1 MINKRFVK
9 GLFKDTTCLDQPEG
23 TWRYALNAIV
33 QDKDGT
39 VSNETGNTPDGRLAP
54 AGIGENFLCIGHIE
68 VANDKVVLFL
78 RDRRADTSSTLYES
92 SIGIWEA
99 GTFTTL
105 YKPVPS
111 RHNLNFNIDYPIEG
125 TFKIDSEG
133 DLVVYFT
140 DDLNPPRAFNV
151 TRQQGTGLIITTS
164 LYGLPISIGDFGA
177 GVTTDNNRTHVN
189 HINLLNLFPSS
200 GPVPH
205 IELDEVSE
213 IQSSVV
219 TGGGLRTGVYY
230 LALAYVDTDNVATNY
245 VTASNPVSIVDE
257 YDFTRPTF
265 RKDGA
270 KEGSQTSKSIK
281 WLVSNVNHDY
291 ELIRPT
297 IIRKMGGVSQA
308 FRLPDLDCLSASA
321 TGIVFSGLEGMES
334 SAVADVLIDTI
345 AYDTAKTIN
354 QLDGVLYLGNTT
366 RTLDLGYQAYAN
378 NIKLNSVVK
387 TISNFDEFYATVDNL
402 ETGFGTTPI
411 DNGNTVNDARSYRYA
426 PNIFKYKGYQRDEVY
441 AFYIAFILNDGSMSY
456 AYHIPGRE
464 SIGNELDSPSGSGV
478 RSDLASMSSY
488 AANFHFF
495 DNSIETITTTQMNY
509 WQNAT
514 EFYPNTNDFDI
525 KDETGLL
532 GSLQGLNVRHHHFPS
547 NENSQRKTIAAN
559 LFRIEESVGTFGAN
573 KLWNGRLLVWQ
584 KGTHYTNMND
594 DFTTGY
600 AFDELWEEQSE
611 VLDSNGLN
619 VTDEAAEVL
628 LGHSGSGGVYGIG
641 NTLYAD
647 QPMQVVTRYLWGAKK
662 VDNGPT
668 TGFARIVINDGNGLT
683 SNACQDTGGT
693 TNNNSGWSGCPD
705 NFLSND
711 GNDVESF
718 SSARTDCGNAG
729 SGFRN
734 LYPGGSITVRGKA
747 HKDKNDEGKWRQAK
761 YGEFRGCPGASGEG
775 DDAALGRITPSG
787 EGGTNSFDG
796 YETHSWQQWNIV
808 SGIILAYTLTDAILS
823 HDVNILGF
831 ELEDIK
837 IPEEIANKVQGFRIY
852 HARRKHADKRILG
865 QDYIKP
871 MSRKKEIIGL
881 CSEAS
886 IVNAER
892 AGYILRSLQD
902 EKEIFYSKAPWPDKF
917 SDIKEYKTEN
927 LGLNAWNT
935 DLEIKPAYNLFS
947 THDFNLLRT
956 KNSIAGFTHI
966 KPEYVVENF
975 AFNGPTTNQDKKM
988 VTKLINYNSPTEPVE
1003 VQETWGYDPNFNC
1016 YPKGVKTGIFLG
1028 ARYDNMSFLSGQSPV
1043 GGINPRMVGQK
1054 SKSYLHG
1061 DSIFDGTA
1069 LGFGGKIFNEFGE
1082 TAMIFGL
1089 MEGHYLP
1096 ALPSNRVYIPGD
1108 SQLPN
1113 TGNQINWGEMHLSAP
1128 SILLF
1133 PFPTNTTTDPFEE
1146 RKRSVTYLVNLH
1158 AFRTDMYKSIDSQEL
1173 IWTGFEVLGD
1183 DLKNFTFN
1191 DKGMSGTGN
1200 TIDIQ
1205 REGIFG
1211 GDTFISRYGLAMGVK
1226 PSNPSESSHPTRAI
1240 YSNIVESVDNINFRH
1255 SESSLSNY
1263 FPATSAK
1270 ELLKYVGTSSG
1281 TETTDPTAQNS
1292 GDYTAQD
1299 NIKYNEDYS
1308 SLNDIRP
1315 AIPLPLNNNALSD
1328 FPTRTHRSAK
1338 ADTSSVIDNYRIFLA
1353 NQFKDLPKNRGEL
1366 WKLSAFNNLLYF
1378 HMEESLFA
1386 TKGKQ
1391 SMQMKDGSEAFVGSG
1406 DIFAQDPD
1414 ELVQTQDGYA
1424 GTQSQWAALTTRAG
1438 YFFVDRVRGKVFLMQ
1453 DKLAEISNV
1462 GMESWF
1468 RENLVAALSEYGSP
1482 GSGPCNSLDNPVI
1495 GIGLTSVWDPK
1506 YKRIILTK
1514 RDLEPTAAFL
1524 KGWNQPN
1531 TFPIAEGSISWDKT
1545 LCNYVVYSPCPAPS
1559 LAGEPATCEEYTVL
1573 DWGDTKYFTRAGWTI
1588 SYFPELAVW
1597 TSFHD
1602 YIPYRYFNTSETF
1615 YSLTD
1620 RYTSYLDGTI
1630 STLGVNAGTGS
1641 NDPFTAFG
1649 NAGIWKHNEGRRGVL
1664 YQEEFEE
1671 ERFGNFYN
1679 FEFEFIHNENKQE
1692 DAIYHNISYTAD
1704 VYDEGVLVL
1713 NQGFTSFY
1721 AFNTFQISGNKTSS
1735 ALEYLINI
1743 RRIGNKWNVNKFRDL
1758 ATLAVAVAPYYTP
1771 EGVNVVGG
1779 ANNGTLTSS
1788 NTIPMFTVL
1797 GMVEA
1802 PTDAYIT
1809 LPPAVKPYF
1818 QQKKFMD
1825 KWFGVRLIYD
1835 NISNNLINLH
1845 STTVGAKKLY
1855 R

>member
-151 TRQQGTGLIITTS
+151 TRQQGTGLIITTK
-164 LYGLPISIGDFGA
+164 LYGLPVLIGEFGA
-177 GVTTDNNRTHVN
+177 GVTTENDRTHVN
-189 HINLLNLFPSS
+189 HIDLLNLFPSS

-213 IQSSVV
+213 VQSSVV

-297 IIRKMGGVSQA
+297 IIRKMGGVTQA

-387 TISNFDEFYATVDNL
+387 TISKFDEFYATVDNL
-402 ETGFGTTPI
+402 ETGFGTQPV
-411 DNGNTVNDARSYRYA
+411 DRGETVNDARSYRYA

-464 SIGNELDSPSGSGV
+464 SIGNELDSPSGSGI
-478 RSDLASMSSY
+478 RSNLASMSSY

-495 DNSIETITTTQMNY
+495 DNSIETITSTQMNY

-514 EFYPNTNDFDI
+514 EFYPNTDDFDI
-525 KDETGLL
+525 KDPANSFA
-532 GSLQGLNVRHHHFPS
+532 GSLKGLNVRHHHFPS
-547 NENSQRKTIAAN
+547 NENSQRKTISDN
-559 LFRIEESVGTFGAN
+559 LCSIAESKGTQGAN
-573 KLWNGRLLVWQ
+573 KLWRGRLLVHHINNY
-584 KGTHYTNMND
+584 GTDANMND

-600 AFDELWEEQSE
+600 YMSHLWSEQSL
-611 VLDSNGLN
+611 VTDNNNNN
-619 VTDEAAEVL
+619 VTAEAAEAL
-628 LGHSGSGGVYGIG
+628 LGNSGLINEGIG

-647 QPMQVVTRYLWGAKK
+647 QEMQVTTRYLWGAKK
-662 VDNGPT
+662 QNGGGT
-668 TGFARIVINDGNGLT
+668 FGYAKIVINNGIGGNNTYCL
-683 SNACQDTGGT
+683 NEGGT
-693 TNNNSGWSGCPD
+693 AGSGSW
-705 NFLSND
+705 
-711 GNDVESF
+711 GNCGGGAANVESF
-718 SSARTDCGNAG
+718 SSAG
-729 SGFRN
+729 SGCSTSGSGPVN
-734 LYPGGSITVRGKA
+734 LYPGGFSTVRGKA
-747 HKDKNDEGKWRQAK
+747 QQDGGEGTWRQAK
-761 YGEFRGCPGASGEG
+761 FEEFDGCEGASGNHPDLG
-775 DDAALGRITPSG
+775 DVRITPSG
-787 EGGTNSFDG
+787 QGGTYQNG
-796 YETHSWQQWNIV
+796 YDTRSWQQWNIV
-808 SGIILAYTLTDAILS
+808 SGTVLAYTLTDAILS
-823 HDVNILGF
+823 HDVDVLGF

-837 IPEEIANKVQGFRIY
+837 IPKEIANKVQGFRIY

-881 CSEAS
+881 CAEAS
-886 IVNAER
+886 TVNAEK

-902 EKEIFYSKAPWPDKF
+902 EKEIFYSKAPWPED
-917 SDIKEYKTEN
+917 DVPAHYTEN

-935 DLEIKPAYNLFS
+935 ELRSNPAYNLFS

-975 AFNGPTTNQDKKM
+975 AFNGPSTNQDKKM
-988 VTKLINYNSPTEPVE
+988 VTRLINYDSVTEPVE
-1003 VQETWGYDPNFNC
+1003 VQETWGYDAPFNC
-1016 YPKGVKTGIFLG
+1016 YPVSVKTGIFLG
-1028 ARYDNMSFLSGQSPV
+1028 ARYDNMSFLPGQSVV

-1054 SKSYLHG
+1054 AKSYLHG
-1061 DSIFDGTA
+1061 DTIFDGTA

-1089 MEGHYLP
+1089 MQGHYLP
-1096 ALPSNRVYIPGD
+1096 ALPSNRVYVPG
-1108 SQLPN
+1108 SLQLPN
-1113 TGNQINWGEMHLSAP
+1113 IDNQINWGEMHLGTP

-1133 PFPTNTTTDPFEE
+1133 PYPTPTTTDPFEE

-1173 IWTGFEVLGD
+1173 IWTGFEVIGN
-1183 DLKNFTFN
+1183 DLNNFVFEEDGASVDYNGSAADFTT
-1191 DKGMSGTGN
+1191 K
-1200 TIDIQ
+1200 TIVE
-1205 REGIFG
+1205 EGIFG
-1211 GDTFISRYGLAMGVK
+1211 GDTFISRYGVAMGLK
-1226 PSNPSESSHPTRAI
+1226 PSNPSEDSNPTRAI
-1240 YSNIVESVDNINFRH
+1240 YGNIVESVDNINFRH

-1263 FPATSAK
+1263 FPGTSAK

-1281 TETTDPTAQNS
+1281 TETADPTAQNS

-1315 AIPLPLNNNALSD
+1315 AIPLPLNNNALSN

-1391 SMQMKDGSEAFVGSG
+1391 SMQMKDGTEAFVGSG

-1531 TFPIAEGSISWDKT
+1531 TLPITDGSISWDET
-1545 LCNYVVYSPCPAPS
+1545 LCNYVVYSPCPALS

-1573 DWGDTKYFTRAGWTI
+1573 DWENTKYFTRAGWTI

-1630 STLGVNAGTGS
+1630 STLGVNAGTDS
-1641 NDPFTAFG
+1641 EDPFTAFG
-1649 NAGIWKHNEGRRGVL
+1649 NAGIWKHNEGRKGVL
-1664 YQEEFEE
+1664 YQEEFKNEK
-1671 ERFGNFYN
+1671 FTNFYN

>member
-1 MINKRFVK
+1 MANKRFVK

-78 RDRRADTSSTLYES
+78 RDRRVDTSSTLYRS

-105 YKPVPS
+105 YSPVPS
-111 RHNLNFNIDYPIEG
+111 EHNLNFNINYLIEG

-151 TRQQGTGLIITTS
+151 TRQQKAGLFGATNR
-164 LYGLPISIGDFGA
+164 LYGLPTSVGDFGA
-177 GVTTDNNRTHVN
+177 GVTTQNNKTHSN
-189 HINLLNLFPSS
+189 HIDLLNLFPSS

-205 IELDEVSE
+205 IELEEVSE
-213 IQSSVV
+213 VQSSVI

-230 LALAYVDTDNVATNY
+230 LALAYVDIDNVATNY

-270 KEGSQTSKSIK
+270 KDGSQTSKSIK
-281 WLVSNVNHDY
+281 WVVSNVNHDY
-291 ELIRPT
+291 ELMRPT
-297 IIRKMGGVSQA
+297 IVRKMGGVTQA
-308 FRLPDLDCLSASA
+308 FRLPDLDCRSVSA
-321 TGIVFSGLEGMES
+321 TGISFSGLEGMES

-366 RTLDLGYQAYAN
+366 RTLDLGYQPYAN

-387 TISNFDEFYATVDNL
+387 TISKFDEFYATVDNL
-402 ETGFGTTPI
+402 ETGFGTQTI
-411 DNGNTVNDARSYRYA
+411 DRGETVNDARSYRYA

-464 SIGNELDSPSGSGV
+464 TILGSNELDAPSGSGV
-478 RSDLASMSSY
+478 RSDLAGMSSY

-495 DNSIETITTTQMNY
+495 DNSLEATTSTQMNY

-514 EFYPNTNDFDI
+514 EFYPNTDDFDI
-525 KDETGLL
+525 KDPANSFA

-559 LFRIEESVGTFGAN
+559 LCSIAESKGTQGAT
-573 KLWNGRLLVWQ
+573 KLWNGRLLVHHINNY
-584 KGTHYTNMND
+584 GTDANMND

-600 AFDELWEEQSE
+600 YMSHLWSEQSL
-611 VLDSNGLN
+611 VTDNDGIN
-619 VTDEAAEVL
+619 VTAEAAEAL
-628 LGHSGSGGVYGIG
+628 LGHTGNISGGVG
-641 NTLYAD
+641 NTLFAD
-647 QPMQVVTRYLWGAKK
+647 QEMQVNTRYLWGAKK
-662 VDNGPT
+662 EDPGETN
-668 TGFARIVINDGNGLT
+668 GFARITINNGNNVTSNYCTDNGGTANGGTWGNCSDGFLSGDGN
-683 SNACQDTGGT
+683 N
-693 TNNNSGWSGCPD
+693 
-705 NFLSND
+705 
-711 GNDVESF
+711 VESF
-718 SSARTDCGNAG
+718 SSAGSPCDNAG
-729 SGFRN
+729 SGTVN
-734 LYPGGSITVRGKA
+734 LYPGGYSTVRGKA
-747 HKDKNDEGKWRQAK
+747 YQGDNGGRWRQAK
-761 YGEFRGCPGASGEG
+761 YEEFSGCEGAS
-775 DDAALGRITPSG
+775 DSNHPNVTPSTQ
-787 EGGTNSFDG
+787 GGTFQNG
-796 YETHSWQQWNIV
+796 YNTRSWQQWNIV
-808 SGIILAYTLTDAILS
+808 AGTVLAYALTDAILS
-823 HDVNILGF
+823 HDVDILGF

-837 IPEEIANKVQGFRIY
+837 IPKEIASKVQGFRIY

-886 IVNAER
+886 TTNADQ

-902 EKEIFYSKAPWPDKF
+902 EKEIFYSKAPWPD
-917 SDIKEYKTEN
+917 DLENINDYQTEN

-935 DLEIKPAYNLFS
+935 ELESNPAYNLFS

-975 AFNGPTTNQDKKM
+975 AFNGPSTNQNKKM
-988 VTKLINYNSPTEPVE
+988 VTKLINYDSVDEPVE
-1003 VQETWGYDPNFNC
+1003 VQEIWGYDAPFNC
-1016 YPKGVKTGIFLG
+1016 YPNSVKTGIFLG
-1028 ARYDNMSFLSGQSPV
+1028 ARYDNMSFLPGQSVV

-1054 SKSYLHG
+1054 AKSYLHG

-1089 MEGHYLP
+1089 MQGHYLP
-1096 ALPSNRVYIPGD
+1096 ALPSNRVYIPGN
-1108 SQLPN
+1108 SQIPN
-1113 TGNQINWGEMHLSAP
+1113 IGNQINWGEMHLGTP

-1133 PFPTNTTTDPFEE
+1133 PYPTNTTTNPFEE

-1183 DLKNFTFN
+1183 DLENFTFDDN
-1191 DKGMSGTGN
+1191 GMTGTGN
-1200 TIDIQ
+1200 TVDIQ
-1205 REGIFG
+1205 PEGIFG
-1211 GDTFISRYGLAMGVK
+1211 GDTFISRYGLAMGLK
-1226 PSNPSESSHPTRAI
+1226 PSNPSETSNPTRAV

-1263 FPATSAK
+1263 FPSTSAK

-1281 TETTDPTAQNS
+1281 TEVADPTAQDS

-1468 RENLVAALSEYGSP
+1468 RENLKAALSDYGSP
-1482 GSGPCNSLDNPVI
+1482 GSAPCSSLDNPVT

-1506 YKRIILTK
+1506 YKRILLTK
-1514 RDLEPTAAFL
+1514 RDLEPTSAFL
-1524 KGWNQPN
+1524 TGWNQPN
-1531 TFPIAEGSISWDKT
+1531 TFPVTDGSISWSES
-1545 LCNYVVYSPCPAPS
+1545 LCIYVMYSPCPATVLS
-1559 LAGEPATCEEYTVL
+1559 CEDYIPL
-1573 DWGDTKYFTRAGWTI
+1573 DWGDTTYFTRSGWTI

-1602 YIPYRYFNTSETF
+1602 YIPYKYFNTSETF

-1620 RYTSYLDGTI
+1620 KYTSYLDGTI
-1630 STLGVNAGTGS
+1630 STLGVNDGTDS
-1641 NDPFTAFG
+1641 DDPFTAFG
-1649 NAGIWKHNEGRRGVL
+1649 NAGIWKHNEGRKGVL
-1664 YQEEFEE
+1664 YQEEFENGK
-1671 ERFGNFYN
+1671 FTNFYN

-1692 DAIYHNISYTAD
+1692 DTVYYNISYAAD
-1704 VYDEGVLVL
+1704 VYDNGVLVL

-1743 RRIGNKWNVNKFRDL
+1743 RRIGNKWNINKFRDL
-1758 ATLAVAVAPYYTP
+1758 ATLAIAVTPYYTP
-1771 EGVNVVGG
+1771 DAINVVGET
-1779 ANNGTLTSS
+1779 NNGTLTSS

-1825 KWFGVRLIYD
+1825 KWFGIRLIYD

-1845 STTVGAKKLY
+1845 STSVGAKKLY